1 MKCKKGTVIEEEKK
15 LIKVYKLIYMY
26 INLLQI

>member
-1 MKCKKGTVIEEEKK
+1 MKCKKGTVIEKEKK